1 MEVSGDGGDE
11 DEAEDVA
18 AESKSTRIDEGLEK
32 FAKKMPIFEPDER
45 VASGSGEKPL
55 TVNLDLA
62 LYRAKVLAR
71 SYQYEEAEKLL
82 QKVCV

>member
-1 MEVSGDGGDE
+1 MEVSGDGGNE
-11 DEAEDVA
+11 DEEED
-18 AESKSTRIDEGLEK
+18 AESKSTRIDEGLKK

-45 VASGSGEKPL
+45 VASGSGGKPL

-71 SYQYEEAEKLL
+71 RYRYEEAEKLL